1 MTIASILSDLWRGS
15 FDAPLPSQELQKSPG
30 GIGLRVELRSPESEL
45 NEGHWG
51 YKNQFEFN
59 SLFSLEHGNG
69 YCMLSLE
76 RGKH

>member
-1 MTIASILSDLWRGS
+1 M
-15 FDAPLPSQELQKSPG
+15 PPSQAQELQKSPG

-76 RGKH
+76 CAKH